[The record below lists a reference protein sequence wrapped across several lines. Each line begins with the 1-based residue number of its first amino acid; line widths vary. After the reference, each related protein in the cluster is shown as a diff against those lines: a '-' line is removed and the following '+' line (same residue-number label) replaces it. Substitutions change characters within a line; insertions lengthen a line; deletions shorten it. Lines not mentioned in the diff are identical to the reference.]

1 VGRVFVWLRVKEK
14 GKLLYHTFLSKACW
28 ALMYIM
34 INVKKKIIN
43 PLKEDLSRPALII
56 CNHQSSLDI
65 VPLIML
71 HPKILMLTNN
81 KKWNAPF
88 FDR

>member
-1 VGRVFVWLRVKEK
+1 MG
-14 GKLLYHTFLSKACW
+14 
-28 ALMYIM
+28 
-34 INVKKKIIN
+34 NVKKKIIN
-43 PLKEDLSRPALII
+43 PLKEDLSSPALII

-88 FDR
+88 FGPVIRMADYFPPNKLNRI